1 MVSDVCIPGASRSKW
16 SPMPGT
22 FSDISLSPLSKVT
35 PGGGF
40 QPSGRLGGYE
50 IRRNIVPP
58 GPGKAFVPLSI
69 GSGSKPVSRGTP
81 LSHVEF
87 IECQSRIGVDRHHLG
102 SY

>member
-58 GPGKAFVPLSI
+58 RAGKGLRSLEHRVRFPAGEPWCA
-69 GSGSKPVSRGTP
+69 
-81 LSHVEF
+81 LSHVAF
-87 IECQSRIGVDRHHLG
+87 RECKSRLG
-102 SY
+102 LALDH